1 MYLKALKLH
10 GFKSFADPST
20 LGFEPGVTA
29 VVGPNGCGKSN
40 IADAIRWVLGEQS
53 AKALRGGKMQD
64 VIFEGADTRK
74 PSQMCEVSI
83 LLTDCEKQLG
93 SQFHEIEITRR
104 VHRGSQSEY
113 FFNNT
118 PCRHKDIQNLFMN
131 TGIGRTSYSIM
142 AQGQIDQILSSKPEE
157 RRIVFEEAAGI
168 TKYKSQRREALQK
181 LALTDTNLARVSDV
195 IAEVSRQIGS
205 LRRQASKALR
215 YKRVSHRLRH
225 LALAHGGCQ
234 HGKITATLT
243 ELDGQVI
250 KLRAASETRRVH
262 YSQQQSDL
270 EEKKA
275 HRSRLNQ
282 RVQEAQQ
289 AVFDLRTERD
299 QTLNTANLA
308 QIKRT
313 GLIERLDAARAA
325 LGELEM
331 QLRDLTA
338 QADTSAQDK
347 QLQLSLLGSSEA
359 NLQEINR
366 QVAVSEGGLTTLE
379 QELQQ
384 SKFQLLQVESTLA
397 RLRTDCSGYEVD
409 QKTSVHRHETLL
421 AEIEGIRQQ
430 HGAAAQVAAEFEL
443 RVEENLAARARA
455 QQEARDAQQAIA
467 NRTREFRDAQRRL
480 SEIDRQL
487 TTRTGR
493 LQVLQRLHES
503 FEGFGEGAKA
513 LLQGQLDHTLE
524 GAPRPAPIMDG
535 LSFAPE
541 YAKAIEALIGSAAE
555 AVTVA
560 DLATAQRILAHLEA
574 TQAGSICLRVGEL
587 AGNPAPAAT
596 SPAPDTPPAESSDR
610 SVRSDSSVHSAPPT
624 LPLGLIPVSSILNT
638 ADTAHPVAGLLAA
651 CYIAADLAAFLA
663 YWRENPS
670 FPFLAVATRKGEY
683 IDRRGLISGGSMKK
697 NPRSIV
703 QRENEMRET
712 ANAVADD
719 QKARDAQ
726 KTVCDTISAAIT
738 EAETTL
744 QQKRD
749 EELAVSQQTA
759 AIQAE
764 QRNAQRAVE
773 DISSKL
779 RRMEA
784 ESVSVEAART
794 EAHAR
799 WEKAQ
804 TQLTEAET
812 LHDQG
817 KERIRQMETRITE
830 LRADRDTK
838 RESLNAARL
847 AASEQRGKVDY
858 LERGM
863 ADMERR
869 RAELGALLVQRQ
881 QEIELWTQQIQDLEG
896 ETAAKRARAAT
907 LEETI
912 AVAQQQVEQIRV
924 QLVEV
929 EHQITGVEGTQD
941 NLRVEA
947 EKAHDEFSKC
957 EVKLAES
964 RARADFLK
972 EEVEREFQTDI
983 TTLDWKNLLWHA
995 DDEPEGIEN
1004 LDLDDDDPAADP
1016 TADTPAADTPPAE
1029 SSARSDSSVRSV
1041 RSDSPDRSTT
1051 TTAAPA
1057 EDQSATAPATTADDA
1072 TTITATT
1079 DTDAAPAPTTSSAA
1093 DVPTPD
1099 AQPAAAA
1106 AEPAKQQR
1114 RRRKQKQKGDP
1125 TEEDLAALDN
1135 TNWDQVRSDI
1145 ASLRQRINSMGDVN
1159 LVAIEEYRSL
1169 KQRYD
1174 FLKTQND
1181 DLVNAKTELLKTIDE
1196 INNTSMQ
1203 QFQITFDQIKKNFDY
1218 TFTKLFGGGKAA
1230 LDLVQADDPLE
1241 SGIEITAQPPGTKL
1255 KGISLLS
1262 GGQKTLTA
1270 VALLFALYMVKPSPF
1285 CLLDE
1290 LDAPL
1295 DESNIGRFTDLLA
1308 NFTNDSQFIIITHN
1322 KRTVAAA
1329 DAIYGVTM
1337 EERGVSKTVSMR
1349 FNKELGDAEVQK
1361 GANDTIA
1368 EAVRSTKV

>member
-20 LGFEPGVTA
+20 LDFQRGVTA

-74 PSQMCEVSI
+74 PSQMCEVSL

-93 SQFHEIEITRR
+93 SQFHEIEIMRR
-104 VHRGSQSEY
+104 VHRDGQSEY

-118 PCRHKDIQNLFMN
+118 SCRLKDIHKLFMD

-157 RRIVFEEAAGI
+157 RRAVFEEAAGI

-225 LALAHGGCQ
+225 LALAHSGFQ
-234 HGKITATLT
+234 HGQITATLAT
-243 ELDGQVI
+243 LDEQVV

-262 YSQQQSDL
+262 YSQQQQDL
-270 EEKKA
+270 DEKKA

-289 AVFDLRTERD
+289 AAFDLRTERD

-313 GLIERLDAARAA
+313 GLTERLDATRAT

-338 QADTSAQDK
+338 QTDTSAQDK
-347 QLQLSLLGSSEA
+347 QLQLSLLGSSDA
-359 NLQEINR
+359 TFQEISR
-366 QVAVSEGGLTTLE
+366 QVAISEAELTRLD

-384 SKFQLLQVESTLA
+384 SKFNLLQIESNVA

-430 HGAAAQVAAEFEL
+430 QSAASQVASEFEL

-467 NRTREFRDAQRRL
+467 DRTREFRDAQRRL

-513 LLQGQLDHTLE
+513 LLQGQLDHTLD

-535 LSFAPE
+535 LSFDPQ

-560 DLATAQRILAHLEA
+560 DLATAQKILAHLET
-574 TQAGSICLRVGEL
+574 TQTGSICLRVNEL
-587 AGNPAPAAT
+587 SAT
-596 SPAPDTPPAESSDR
+596 TT
-610 SVRSDSSVHSAPPT
+610 PT
-624 LPLGLIPVSSILNT
+624 LAAQPSDLPSGLTPVSAILNT
-638 ADTAHPVAGLLAA
+638 ADAGHPAVGLLSA
-651 CYIAADLAAFLA
+651 CYIADDLAAFLDH
-663 YWRENPS
+663 WKQNPA

-683 IDRRGLISGGSMKK
+683 IDRRGLVSGGSMKK

-726 KTVCDTISAAIT
+726 KAVCDAINTAIT
-738 EAETTL
+738 EAEATL
-744 QQKRD
+744 QQKRE
-749 EELAVSQQTA
+749 EELAVTQQVA

-764 QRNAQRAVE
+764 QRNAQRALE
-773 DISSKL
+773 DISNKL

-784 ESVSVEAART
+784 ESTSVEAARN

-804 TQLTEAET
+804 ASLAEAEA
-812 LHDQG
+812 LHVQG
-817 KERIRQMETRITE
+817 RERIQQMEARIAE
-830 LRADRDTK
+830 LRATRDAK
-838 RESLNAARL
+838 RDELNAARL
-847 AASEQRGKVDY
+847 ELAEKRAKVDY
-858 LERGM
+858 LDRGI

-869 RAELGALLVQRQ
+869 RAELATLLVQRQ

-896 ETAAKRARAAT
+896 ETAANRARAAT

-929 EHQITGVEGTQD
+929 EKQITGVEGTQD
-941 NLRVEA
+941 GLRIEA

-957 EVKLAES
+957 EIKLAES
-964 RARADFLK
+964 RARAEFLK
-972 EEVEREFQTDI
+972 EEVEREFQADI
-983 TTLDWKNLLWHA
+983 AALDWKNLLWHA

-1004 LDLDDDDPAADP
+1004 LDLDDEEENGAQNGAA
-1016 TADTPAADTPPAE
+1016 TPKPPE
-1029 SSARSDSSVRSV
+1029 SSEAAAPADGSAQPEQ
-1041 RSDSPDRSTT
+1041 SPEAT
-1051 TTAAPA
+1051 APA
-1057 EDQSATAPATTADDA
+1057 EDATAA
-1072 TTITATT
+1072 
-1079 DTDAAPAPTTSSAA
+1079 S
-1093 DVPTPD
+1093 
-1099 AQPAAAA
+1099 AA
-1106 AEPAKQQR
+1106 AEPVR
-1114 RRRKQKQKGDP
+1114 RRRKKKNKGDP
-1125 TEEDLAALDN
+1125 TGEDLAALDN
-1135 TNWDQVRSDI
+1135 TNWDQVRSDV

-1169 KQRYD
+1169 KERYD

-1181 DLVNAKTELLKTIDE
+1181 DLVNAKAELLKTIDE

-1262 GGQKTLTA
+1262 GGQRTLTA

-1295 DESNIGRFTDLLA
+1295 DESNIGRFTDLLS

-1361 GANDTIA
+1361 GADDTIA